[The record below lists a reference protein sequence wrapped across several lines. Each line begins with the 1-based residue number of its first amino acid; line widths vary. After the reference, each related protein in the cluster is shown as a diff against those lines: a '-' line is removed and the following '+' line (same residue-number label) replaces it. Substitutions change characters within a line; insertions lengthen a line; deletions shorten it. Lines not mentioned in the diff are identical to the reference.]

1 MKKLKRKTKWM
12 RLLLSLCMV
21 LSMVPLTAFA
31 EEAESTK
38 QSSMVEHILNESN
51 NWDISDELIMPG
63 ESFCIEPK
71 YECTI
76 SKVQSGVLEFAAVPV
91 LSHVSLLLSHPDGD
105 LDDGKA
111 RWYTNK
117 LVRSTA
123 DTTKIVPCKT
133 NTYNVIKTAYD
144 KGDLDNALAQN
155 PQDAEHQAALQAALQ
170 SALSGETTVNAG
182 YVNNTG
188 LPFVLEQV
196 RGSSTQFEG
205 RIKGGKYG
213 ETILVDAY
221 STHNWGCTIC
231 FYEPYY
237 TLSYKGLQEGEEKGL
252 PDRYYIQNE
261 KQELVMAGLIRP
273 GKHLV
278 QWKGLPFAEQRKV
291 GDNVVLSFDWDNI
304 CHAGYNFGDETL
316 SPVFKDG
323 FTVTFNPNGGT
334 IADKE
339 SDIHELDTTSETFF
353 DIGAYVPK
361 RDGYT
366 FLGWC
371 PYPSADDD
379 SLIKNTKNYDWV
391 DKWVA
396 DWNNSLVEKKYDIQL
411 YAKWEKTDPCA
422 NDHKTQKTNPCA
434 NGHKTQ
440 ETVAKATV
448 SSDGKIVMKCSVCN
462 EILSTEVIPKAS
474 NISLSATSYTYNG
487 KVKKPS
493 VTVKDDTGKKVSSAY
508 YTVSYEKGCKNVGT
522 YAVTVKFQGNYSG
535 TVRKTFTIKPKS
547 TSISKLTAGR
557 KKFTVKWKKQATQTT
572 GYQIQYST
580 SLKFKNAKTVTVS
593 KNKTTGKTVSKLE
606 AKKKYYVRIRTYK
619 MVKAGGKSTK
629 IYSSWSKAKTVKV
642 K

>member
-1 MKKLKRKTKWM
+1 M
-12 RLLLSLCMV
+12 
-21 LSMVPLTAFA
+21 
-31 EEAESTK
+31 
-38 QSSMVEHILNESN
+38 
-51 NWDISDELIMPG
+51 
-63 ESFCIEPK
+63 
-71 YECTI
+71 
-76 SKVQSGVLEFAAVPV
+76 
-91 LSHVSLLLSHPDGD
+91 
-105 LDDGKA
+105 DDGKA

-196 RGSSTQFEG
+196 RGGSTQFEG
-205 RIKGGKYG
+205 TVKGGKYG
-213 ETILVDAY
+213 ETILVDAS
-221 STHNWGCTIC
+221 STHNWGCTIR

-237 TLSYKGLQEGEEKGL
+237 TLSYTGLQEGEEEGL

-422 NDHKTQKTNPCA
+422 NGHKTQK
-434 NGHKTQ
+434 
-440 ETVAKATV
+440 TVAKATV
-448 SSDGKIVMKCSVCN
+448 SSDGKIVTKCSVCN
-462 EILSTEVIPKAS
+462 EILSTEIIPRAS
-474 NISLSATSYTYNG
+474 NISLSATSYTYDG

-493 VTVKDDTGKKVSSAY
+493 VTVKDDKGEKVSSEN
-508 YTVSYEKGCKNVGT
+508 YTVSYAKGCKNVGT
-522 YAVTVKFQGNYSG
+522 YAATVKFKGNYSG

-557 KKFTVKWKKQATQTT
+557 KKFTVKWKKQAAQTT

-580 SLKFKNAKTVTVS
+580 SSKFKNAKTVTVS
-593 KNKTTGKTVSKLE
+593 KNKTTGKTVSKLK
-606 AKKKYYVRIRTYK
+606 AKKKYYVRVRTYK
-619 MVKAGGKSTK
+619 TVKTGGKSTK

>member
-1 MKKLKRKTKWM
+1 
-12 RLLLSLCMV
+12 
-21 LSMVPLTAFA
+21 
-31 EEAESTK
+31 
-38 QSSMVEHILNESN
+38 
-51 NWDISDELIMPG
+51 
-63 ESFCIEPK
+63 
-71 YECTI
+71 
-76 SKVQSGVLEFAAVPV
+76 
-91 LSHVSLLLSHPDGD
+91 
-105 LDDGKA
+105 
-111 RWYTNK
+111 
-117 LVRSTA
+117 
-123 DTTKIVPCKT
+123 
-133 NTYNVIKTAYD
+133 
-144 KGDLDNALAQN
+144 
-155 PQDAEHQAALQAALQ
+155 
-170 SALSGETTVNAG
+170 
-182 YVNNTG
+182 
-188 LPFVLEQV
+188 
-196 RGSSTQFEG
+196 
-205 RIKGGKYG
+205 
-213 ETILVDAY
+213 
-221 STHNWGCTIC
+221 
-231 FYEPYY
+231 
-237 TLSYKGLQEGEEKGL
+237 
-252 PDRYYIQNE
+252 
-261 KQELVMAGLIRP
+261 MAGLIRP

-396 DWNNSLVEKKYDIQL
+396 DWNNSLVEHKYDIQL
-411 YAKWEKTDPCA
+411 YAKWKKTD
-422 NDHKTQKTNPCA
+422 PCA

-440 ETVAKATV
+440 KTVTKATV
-448 SSDGKIVMKCSVCN
+448 SSNGKIVTKCSVCN
-462 EILSTEVIPKAS
+462 KTLSTEVIPKAS
-474 NISLSATSYTYNG
+474 NISLSATTYTYDG
-487 KVKKPS
+487 KAKKPS
-493 VTVKDDTGKKVSSAY
+493 VTVKDDKGKKVSSAN
-508 YTVSYEKGCKNVGT
+508 YTVYYAKACKNVGT
-522 YAVTVKFQGNYSG
+522 YAVTVEFKENYSG
-535 TVRKTFTIKPKS
+535 TVKKTFTIKPKP

-580 SLKFKNAKTVTVS
+580 SSKFKNVETVTVS
-593 KNKTTGKTVSKLE
+593 KNRTTGKTVSKLK

>member
-12 RLLLSLCMV
+12 GLLLSFCMV
-21 LSMVPLTAFA
+21 LSIEPLTAFA

-38 QSSMVEHILNESN
+38 QDSMVEHILNESN
-51 NWDISDELIMPG
+51 NWNISDELIMPG

-71 YECTI
+71 YECTT
-76 SKVQSGVLEFAAVPV
+76 SKVQSGVLEFAAVPI
-91 LSHVSLLLSHPDGD
+91 LSHVSLLLSHPDSVSNSD

-123 DTTKIVPCKT
+123 DTTNIVPCKT
-133 NTYNVIKTAYD
+133 NTYNVIKMAYE

-155 PQDAEHQAALQAALQ
+155 PQDAEHQEALQTALQ

-196 RGSSTQFEG
+196 RGDSTQFDG
-205 RIKGGKYG
+205 TIKGGKYG
-213 ETILVDAY
+213 ETILVDAS
-221 STHNWGCTIC
+221 STHNWGCTIR

-237 TLSYKGLQEGEEKGL
+237 TLSYNGLQEGEEKEL

-261 KQELVMAGLIRP
+261 KQELVMAVPIRP

-278 QWKGLPFAEQRKV
+278 QWDGLPFAEQKKV
-291 GDNVVLSFDWDNI
+291 DGAVVLSFNWDDI
-304 CHAGYNFGDETL
+304 CNAGYNFGDETL
-316 SPVFKDG
+316 SPVFEDG

-339 SDIHELDTTSETFF
+339 TDIHELDTTSDTFF

-391 DKWVA
+391 NKWVA

-422 NDHKTQKTNPCA
+422 NGHKTQK
-434 NGHKTQ
+434 
-440 ETVAKATV
+440 TVAKATV
-448 SSDGKIVMKCSVCN
+448 SSDGKIVTNCSVCN

-474 NISLSATSYTYNG
+474 DISLSATSYTYNG
-487 KVKKPS
+487 KVRKPS

-508 YTVSYEKGCKNVGT
+508 YTVSYAKGCKKVGT
-522 YAVTVKFQGNYSG
+522 YAVTVKFKGNYSG
-535 TVRKTFTIKPKS
+535 TVGETFTIKPKS

-572 GYQIQYST
+572 GYQVQYST
-580 SLKFKNAKTVTVS
+580 SSKFKNAKTVTVS
-593 KNKTTGKTVSKLE
+593 KNKTTGKTVSKLK

-619 MVKAGGKSTK
+619 RIKAGGKSTK
-629 IYSSWSKAKTVKV
+629 LYSSWSKAKTVKV

>member
-1 MKKLKRKTKWM
+1 M
-12 RLLLSLCMV
+12 
-21 LSMVPLTAFA
+21 
-31 EEAESTK
+31 
-38 QSSMVEHILNESN
+38 
-51 NWDISDELIMPG
+51 
-63 ESFCIEPK
+63 
-71 YECTI
+71 
-76 SKVQSGVLEFAAVPV
+76 
-91 LSHVSLLLSHPDGD
+91 
-105 LDDGKA
+105 
-111 RWYTNK
+111 
-117 LVRSTA
+117 
-123 DTTKIVPCKT
+123 
-133 NTYNVIKTAYD
+133 
-144 KGDLDNALAQN
+144 
-155 PQDAEHQAALQAALQ
+155 
-170 SALSGETTVNAG
+170 
-182 YVNNTG
+182 
-188 LPFVLEQV
+188 
-196 RGSSTQFEG
+196 
-205 RIKGGKYG
+205 
-213 ETILVDAY
+213 
-221 STHNWGCTIC
+221 
-231 FYEPYY
+231 
-237 TLSYKGLQEGEEKGL
+237 
-252 PDRYYIQNE
+252 
-261 KQELVMAGLIRP
+261 
-273 GKHLV
+273 
-278 QWKGLPFAEQRKV
+278 
-291 GDNVVLSFDWDNI
+291 
-304 CHAGYNFGDETL
+304 
-316 SPVFKDG
+316 SPVFEDG

-334 IADKE
+334 IEDKKTN
-339 SDIHELDTTSETFF
+339 IHELDTTSETFF

-371 PYPSADDD
+371 SYPSADDD

-422 NDHKTQKTNPCA
+422 N
-434 NGHKTQ
+434 GHKTQ

-448 SSDGKIVMKCSVCN
+448 SSDGKIVTKCSVCN

-474 NISLSATSYTYNG
+474 NISLSATSCTYNG

-493 VTVKDDTGKKVSSAY
+493 VTVKDDTGKKVSSAH
-508 YTVSYEKGCKNVGT
+508 YTVSYEKGCKNVVT

>member
-12 RLLLSLCMV
+12 GLLLSFCMV
-21 LSMVPLTAFA
+21 LSMEPLTAFA

-38 QSSMVEHILNESN
+38 QGSMVEHILNENN

-71 YECTI
+71 YECTT
-76 SKVQSGVLEFAAVPV
+76 SKVQSGVLEFAAVPI
-91 LSHVSLLLSHPDGD
+91 LSHVSLLLSHPDSVSNSD

-123 DTTKIVPCKT
+123 DTTNIVPCKT
-133 NTYNVIKTAYD
+133 NTYNVIKTAYE

-155 PQDAEHQAALQAALQ
+155 PQDAEHQAALQTALQ

-196 RGSSTQFEG
+196 RGGSTQFNG
-205 RIKGGKYG
+205 TIKGGKYG
-213 ETILVDAY
+213 ETILVDAS
-221 STHNWGCTIC
+221 STHNWGCTIR

-237 TLSYKGLQEGEEKGL
+237 TLSYNGLQEEEEKGL

-261 KQELVMAGLIRP
+261 KQELVMAVPIRP

-278 QWKGLPFAEQRKV
+278 QWDGLPFAEQKKV
-291 GDNVVLSFDWDNI
+291 GGAVVLSFNWDDI
-304 CHAGYNFGDETL
+304 CNAGYNFGDETL
-316 SPVFKDG
+316 SPVFEDG

-334 IADKE
+334 IEDKE
-339 SDIHELDTTSETFF
+339 TDIHELDTTSETFF

-371 PYPSADDD
+371 SYPSADDD

-422 NDHKTQKTNPCA
+422 NGHKTQK
-434 NGHKTQ
+434 
-440 ETVAKATV
+440 TVAKATV
-448 SSDGKIVMKCSVCN
+448 SSDGKIVTNCPVCN

-474 NISLSATSYTYNG
+474 DISLSATSYTYNG

-508 YTVSYEKGCKNVGT
+508 YTVSYAKGCKKVGT
-522 YAVTVKFQGNYSG
+522 YTVTVKFKGNYSG
-535 TVRKTFTIKPKS
+535 TVGKTFTIKPKS

-572 GYQIQYST
+572 GYQVQYST
-580 SLKFKNAKTVTVS
+580 SSKFKNAKTVTVS
-593 KNKTTGKTVSKLE
+593 KNKTTGKTVSKLK

-619 MVKAGGKSTK
+619 RIKAGGKSTK
-629 IYSSWSKAKTVKV
+629 LYSSWSKAKTVKV